1 MLLKGKKALIFGVA
15 NEKSIAWAIARHFYQ
30 QGAELAITYA
40 SEAFEKRVRPLA
52 ESLNAAAILPCN
64 VAIDNDI
71 KSVFYE
77 LGKVWDGV
85 DIIVHS
91 VAFANKDELKGSIL
105 NTTRNGFA
113 IAMDISVY
121 SFLAIMK
128 EGQQMMQGRNAT
140 ALTMTYY
147 GGVKVFP
154 SYNAMGVAKAA
165 LETSVRYLAE
175 ALGPDGTR
183 VNAISAGPIRTLAAS
198 GINSFSQILNRV
210 EARAPL
216 RRNIAQDD
224 VARSAVYLC
233 SSLSSGVTGEIHY
246 VDGGYNIIGI

>member
-15 NEKSIAWAIARHFYQ
+15 NDKSIAWAIARHFHQ
-30 QGAELAITYA
+30 QGAELAMTYA
-40 SEAFEKRVRPLA
+40 GDAFEKRVRPLA
-52 ESLNAAAILPCN
+52 ESLKAAAILPCN

-77 LGKVWDGV
+77 LGKVWDGI

-198 GINSFSQILNRV
+198 GINSFNQILNRV

-216 RRNIAQDD
+216 RRNIAQED

-246 VDGGYNIIGI
+246 VDGGYNVIGI